1 MAATSSRRP
10 AALLVLV
17 AAAAAVVALA
27 AAGDVEL
34 LEGRYPPLA
43 PGLSF
48 DFYKKSCPKAESIV
62 KEFLS
67 SAVQQNVR
75 LAAALIRLHFHDCF
89 VQGCDASVLLDSTPT
104 QPSEQ
109 LSPPNLTLRP
119 AAFKAVNDIRAR
131 LEQACGRV
139 VSCADIVAL
148 AARESVALVRVVRVV
163 YAIAFFVALY
173 IHLRTV
179 NKLAQSYA
187 YMLYSLD
194 CCGMHPTHTYFILYF
209 SFLL

>member
-67 SAVQQNVR
+67 SAVRQNVG

-89 VQGCDASVLLDSTPT
+89 FFSSKQLRLRST
-104 QPSEQ
+104 E
-109 LSPPNLTLRP
+109 
-119 AAFKAVNDIRAR
+119 
-131 LEQACGRV
+131 V
-139 VSCADIVAL
+139 VAGVG
-148 AARESVALVRVVRVV
+148 
-163 YAIAFFVALY
+163 AIP
-173 IHLRTV
+173 
-179 NKLAQSYA
+179 KLAIV
-187 YMLYSLD
+187 
-194 CCGMHPTHTYFILYF
+194 CHEFF
-209 SFLL
+209 S

>member
-1 MAATSSRRP
+1 MARRQCSSSGCGLAVAMLAVLSSVLCSGHPVPGGGFPLQPHFYDHACPQMQAIVGSIVAKAHAEDPRMAAS
-10 AALLVLV
+10 LL
-17 AAAAAVVALA
+17 
-27 AAGDVEL
+27 
-34 LEGRYPPLA
+34 
-43 PGLSF
+43 
-48 DFYKKSCPKAESIV
+48 
-62 KEFLS
+62 
-67 SAVQQNVR
+67 
-75 LAAALIRLHFHDCF
+75 RLHFHDCF

-179 NKLAQSYA
+179 NKVVQSYA